1 MIKKLVFIIVIL
13 FLAIFPNT
21 VEASENISEVKVIP
35 FKSDI
40 YTEGFYH
47 FDLAERVDINI
58 MLTNDVA
65 SSLML
70 LDENKNI
77 SLLTKMPYNYEFKVV
92 DVKPGEIIGIVG
104 EGKVAISFEPH
115 TSN

>member
-1 MIKKLVFIIVIL
+1 
-13 FLAIFPNT
+13 
-21 VEASENISEVKVIP
+21 
-35 FKSDI
+35 
-40 YTEGFYH
+40 
-47 FDLAERVDINI
+47 

-115 TSN
+115 KSN